1 MLIVNFSLDNTLMK
15 YYFQK
20 TNQIIN
26 INKKNLLNIEIKYNN
41 KYKTTIE
48 EIIEKEPY
56 YKKNNKTMFLNI
68 NNENNYCLFEDIK
81 KNTNFKE
88 NDTK

>member
-1 MLIVNFSLDNTLMK
+1 
-15 YYFQK
+15 
-20 TNQIIN
+20 
-26 INKKNLLNIEIKYNN
+26 
-41 KYKTTIE
+41 
-48 EIIEKEPY
+48 
-56 YKKNNKTMFLNI
+56 MFLNI